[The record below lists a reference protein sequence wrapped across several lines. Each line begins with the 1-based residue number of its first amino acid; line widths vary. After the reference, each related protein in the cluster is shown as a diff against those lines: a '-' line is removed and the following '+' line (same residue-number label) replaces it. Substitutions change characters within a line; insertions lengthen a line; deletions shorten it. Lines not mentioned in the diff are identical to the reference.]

1 MKIYG
6 LSTESKMGRVVSVVV
21 LWSSISLR
29 INDHQ
34 SGSIRSQRIV
44 LSYHKPEIM
53 RFSTGNIRSEFIRIF
68 WCDLGVEGVFGP
80 SGILIFQT
88 EKRKQDDQIQIHR
101 LSTNNRSYTRVRS
114 KVDSLESNWRGVKRR
129 VNLWIGFNKG

>member
-1 MKIYG
+1 MDWKQNLYNGNIRSRLETGKNIGNNLWRLEVKVYG
-6 LSTESKMGRVVSVVV
+6 LSTESKMGRVVLLVI

-68 WCDLGVEGVFGP
+68 
-80 SGILIFQT
+80 
-88 EKRKQDDQIQIHR
+88 
-101 LSTNNRSYTRVRS
+101 
-114 KVDSLESNWRGVKRR
+114 
-129 VNLWIGFNKG
+129 